1 MEQIDLLLQQL
12 QSYELREDL
21 ISAGKEINE
30 IKIQFEDYLIEA
42 ERRHQVESIEAKEN
56 GEAVEPVDF
65 AALRKP
71 FLELYKA
78 LVDKRKQQISLKET
92 LEKENLKL
100 KKGLIDDLKKIIES
114 EENIAAAFNAYK
126 SIHDTW
132 KKVGDI
138 PREYRDDVQKEYSRL
153 LEIFFYTMRI
163 YREIKGHDYKR
174 NLQNKQVVLHKL
186 QQLRNE
192 EQDIKVVE
200 QQLRVLQD
208 EWEEIGPVQN
218 EEWEGLKVK
227 YWEIVRQIYD
237 KINQHYE
244 AQRQVYEQNIEAKK
258 VLIQELNTLLETA
271 QHLTAYREWDAL
283 IEKVKEIQ
291 EAYKKI
297 GPGARK
303 DNDLV
308 WKQFRAASDAIFE
321 LKRSKAKE
329 QQDVFSKRIDAKKQ
343 LILEAT
349 TLATTIQWKEAT
361 QRILK
366 IQKEWKEAGNTG
378 RAENKLWTE
387 FRAACDAFF
396 SAKDADQAQQNKVF
410 EDNYEA
416 KLAII
421 AQIQGLEVNDK
432 TEGLAQIRSLSA
444 AFSEIG
450 HVPMAKKDEVYNS
463 YKSALD
469 AAYGKLNLNHKERD
483 KLAFKAK
490 VDQLLNAP
498 DRDKQVQRER
508 NEIRKQVE
516 RLEQEMHRMEN
527 NLAFFARSKGADALR
542 AEVDQKIK
550 SLKDQVE
557 NYKQQLKLLPNE

>member
-42 ERRHQVESIEAKEN
+42 ERRYQVESIEAKEN

-114 EENIAAAFNAYK
+114 EENIGAAFNAYK

-132 KKVGDI
+132 KKIGDI

-192 EQDIKVVE
+192 EQDIKVIE

-303 DNDLV
+303 DNDVV

-349 TLATTIQWKEAT
+349 TLATTTQWKEAT

-432 TEGLAQIRSLSA
+432 TEGLAQVRSLSA